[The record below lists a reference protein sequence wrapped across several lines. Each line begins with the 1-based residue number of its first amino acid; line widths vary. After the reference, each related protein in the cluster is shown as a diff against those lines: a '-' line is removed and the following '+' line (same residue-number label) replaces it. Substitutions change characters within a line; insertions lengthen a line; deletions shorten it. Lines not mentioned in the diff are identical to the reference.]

1 MSISEF
7 ICTNM
12 DFTWTLGIKNCTFS
26 SKSLLILHMGHL
38 SPLAN
43 SNDKK
48 DSVISD
54 LEHWD
59 DGKPATES
67 EPASGRSEERVSWH
81 RPVPG
86 HLQVIRVLQEN
97 LTQQFS
103 LDVERKMFS
112 YPDNKKV
119 VLCISCNSVFKLL
132 FNSFDSWILVRI
144 GRVEKRD
151 PLSSGSASSTCRLGN
166 VCALVLF
173 NIWQLIATS

>member
-1 MSISEF
+1 
-7 ICTNM
+7 M

-43 SNDKK
+43 SDDKK

-67 EPASGRSEERVSWH
+67 EPASGRSEEGVSWH

-103 LDVERKMFS
+103 LDVGRKVFS

-119 VLCISCNSVFKLL
+119 VLGIFCNSVSKLIFK
-132 FNSFDSWILVRI
+132 SFCSWILI
-144 GRVEKRD
+144 RVGGVEI
-151 PLSSGSASSTCRLGN
+151 PSVLAVLLQLLVWVYNG
-166 VCALVLF
+166 CALVLLHK
-173 NIWQLIATS
+173 WQPTATS